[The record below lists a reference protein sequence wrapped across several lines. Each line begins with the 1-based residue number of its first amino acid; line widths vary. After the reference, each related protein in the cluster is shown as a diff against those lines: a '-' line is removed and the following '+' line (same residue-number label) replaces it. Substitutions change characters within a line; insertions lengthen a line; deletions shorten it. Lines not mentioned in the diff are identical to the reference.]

1 MKYPITRRQFLGES
15 SCAAIGC
22 VSALSSIL
30 SLKLANQAAAS
41 DLGPGDDCKTLV
53 CVLLAGGC
61 DSFNLLVRRD
71 SGYAAYA
78 ASRTDMALGSGGIAG
93 TGGASSLVN
102 LNQASPNDGNEYG
115 IHISCPELADMFN
128 GTGAFS
134 NYGRRLSFIA
144 NIGTLIHPL
153 TVAEYN
159 NPNNTIPVPKS
170 LFSHIDQIN
179 QWQTSLPQG
188 VPELTGWAGRMA
200 DLIHSTYNTEA
211 TSMSISLSGNNVFQ
225 IGKET
230 LQLAI
235 TQNGALLP
243 SGTPAP
249 TLGNL
254 GNSTTTGRKNFGID
268 SLLGATY
275 NNMIQDAFASHMESS
290 FDAQEAFKVVYDT
303 VDTSAIP
310 ASVENTLT
318 GSMIGRQLYAAAKT
332 IKARQ
337 ELGLRRNTIFIERG
351 GWDHHG
357 ELLFTHS
364 GMLNELSE
372 AIAAYQEVLE
382 LLGVADDVISF
393 TASDFGRTLRSN
405 GRGTDHAWG
414 GNAMV
419 WGAPVDGGKV
429 FGTFPN
435 LALSENGGEDDVGL
449 GGRILPTTSTDKFF
463 GEMASWFGVTSGQMP
478 AVLPNLANFA
488 GEPDINFIL

>member
-1 MKYPITRRQFLGES
+1 
-15 SCAAIGC
+15 
-22 VSALSSIL
+22 
-30 SLKLANQAAAS
+30 
-41 DLGPGDDCKTLV
+41 
-53 CVLLAGGC
+53 
-61 DSFNLLVRRD
+61 
-71 SGYAAYA
+71 
-78 ASRTDMALGSGGIAG
+78 MALGSGGIAG

-235 TQNGALLP
+235 TPNGALLP

-393 TASDFGRTLRSN
+393 TASDFGRTSAPTAAVQIT
-405 GRGTDHAWG
+405 RGAEMRWSGEHLSTAARYSALFQTSLSPRMAVKTMSASADASSQPPPLTSSSVKWPAG
-414 GNAMV
+414 SV
-419 WGAPVDGGKV
+419 SLPVKCRRY
-429 FGTFPN
+429 FQ
-435 LALSENGGEDDVGL
+435 
-449 GGRILPTTSTDKFF
+449 ILPTSPVSPTSISFSEEHQHLTKGFYR
-463 GEMASWFGVTSGQMP
+463 M
-478 AVLPNLANFA
+478 
-488 GEPDINFIL
+488 